1 MYFRVV
7 TLTFETPRFPYGDH
21 TLRVEVT
28 QTEGTPV
35 TCGIYT
41 SLSDWVLDFTGE
53 YVEIGKVEAGTGTA
67 TYNFR
72 AYTDKVD
79 YAYATIRI
87 GVGIFD
93 PFDWRARFNVKA
105 YLDDEFLGEK
115 EVDMRT
121 IIEAHVEF
129 TKELAE
135 KPIQPPAPQVP
146 QEKPVPY
153 PAAMIIP
160 SLICGALFIIT
171 SSRA

>member
-1 MYFRVV
+1 MKFH
-7 TLTFETPRFPYGDH
+7 LLD
-21 TLRVEVT
+21 VEGG
-28 QTEGTPV
+28 QTSPPAQ
-35 TCGIYT
+35 
-41 SLSDWVLDFTGE
+41 LSIFLMKF
-53 YVEIGKVEAGTGTA
+53 
-67 TYNFR
+67 
-72 AYTDKVD
+72 
-79 YAYATIRI
+79 ATIRI